1 MEQTNMPPPQH
12 KQSKPNKQ
20 KNIEIPS
27 GLGTQNLQLS
37 SNVLTHSVIWLY
49 NELLNENTYIDDLH
63 TFSKI

>member
-1 MEQTNMPPPQH
+1 MEQTNMPPQTNN
-12 KQSKPNKQ
+12 QNQTS